1 MCLPESKLYSSFLYD
16 IMPVFKEIKIL
27 IFKKEIVLQ
36 DVIDLG
42 THLDVAKLK
51 LTAFEAYF
59 KQLYPN
65 KQLPNSFYQINFKV
79 DMLRE
84 AYLEKFSY
92 MIHK

>member
-1 MCLPESKLYSSFLYD
+1 MCLPEGKLYSSFLYD
-16 IMPVFKEIKIL
+16 IMPVFKEIKVL

-51 LTAFEAYF
+51 LTAFETYF

-65 KQLPNSFYQINFKV
+65 KQLPTSFYQMNFKV

-92 MIHK
+92 MTNK